1 MLVWAVAS
9 GAVCGSPL
17 GRAAADEA
25 PAAAD
30 EPHEKARAA
39 FERGRTLYRLT
50 RFDEALTEFAA
61 AYQLLPE
68 PAFLYNIAQCQRE
81 LGHDVAAVK
90 AYEQY
95 LATVPP
101 DDPSRSEV
109 ETTMATLN
117 ARIADRTRQGEKLR
131 ILDGERALEQAR
143 ERRLSAERDLGSVRA
158 GRAHAR
164 ALVLSGS
171 VLGALGLGGVIG
183 GITTS
188 ALMADARSTLLADAR
203 SGAVYDPAIGRR
215 YDLDRMLTIA
225 LFGAGATV
233 AVVGAALLGRGLW
246 ERRHLRAAP

>member
-1 MLVWAVAS
+1 VVVWAVAS
-9 GAVCGSPL
+9 GAVCGEPL

-30 EPHEKARAA
+30 EAHQKARAA

-81 LGHDVAAVK
+81 LGHDEAAVK

-95 LATVPP
+95 LATAPS

-109 ETTMATLN
+109 EKTIATLG

-131 ILDGERALEQAR
+131 ILEGERALEQAR
-143 ERRLSAERDLGSVRA
+143 EQRLSAERDLGGTRD

-171 VLGALGLGGVIG
+171 VLGGLGIGSLIG
-183 GITTS
+183 GIATS
-188 ALMADARSTLLADAR
+188 ALMANARSTLLADAH
-203 SGAVYDPAIGRR
+203 SGAVYDPAIGQR
-215 YDLDRMLTIA
+215 YDLDRTLTIA
-225 LFGAGATV
+225 LFSAGATV

-246 ERRHLRAAP
+246 ERRHPRATP